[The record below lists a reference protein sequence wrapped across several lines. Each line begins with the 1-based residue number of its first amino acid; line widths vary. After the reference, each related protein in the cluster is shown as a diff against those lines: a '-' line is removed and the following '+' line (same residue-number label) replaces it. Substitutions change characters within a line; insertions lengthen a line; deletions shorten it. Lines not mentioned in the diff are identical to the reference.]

1 MNIAYAYEYPAD
13 DVEVRSGHP
22 RFILDQLQKRTE
34 VRRVFPL
41 DRRSRYRF
49 APKALFH
56 RLFGRTYRP
65 DREPALL
72 KSYAR
77 QITREIGD
85 GEVDCVFAPDST
97 VLTCLDTDVPKVFCA
112 DATFANVVDAY
123 DDYRN
128 CAPSYADMAHAQEAQ
143 ALATCSAAIYPS
155 AWAAQSAIEHYG
167 AAPEKVHVLPFGANL
182 RVPPRRAVDLA
193 IERRRFNP
201 MRLLF
206 IGREW
211 RRKGCDIV
219 LDACR
224 IARQSGVRL
233 TVDIVGLDRT
243 PEALPPF
250 VRNHGPLRKSDPTER
265 RRLEGLLAE
274 AHLLFVPSRAENY
287 GIAFSE
293 AAAYGVPSLASDVG
307 GIPTVVRDDV
317 SGFALPAGSSPEL
330 YASVIRDCAQDTG
343 RYRELAHSSRHFY
356 ERNLSWDLFGERLMA
371 IVGAA
376 GAAGAGHTLQH
387 GDLAAEAAG

>member
-1 MNIAYAYEYPAD
+1 MNVAYVYDYPAD
-13 DVEVRSGHP
+13 DIEVRSGHP
-22 RFILDQLQKRTE
+22 RFILDQLQKRAA
-34 VRRVFPL
+34 VRCVFPL

-56 RLFGRTYRP
+56 RLAGRTYRP

-72 KSYAR
+72 KDYAR
-77 QITREIGD
+77 QIARQVGS
-85 GEVDCVFAPDST
+85 GGVDCVFAPDST

-123 DDYRN
+123 DEYRN
-128 CAPSYADMAHAQEAQ
+128 CASSYVDMAHAQEAQ

-155 AWAAQSAIEHYG
+155 VWAAQSAIDHYG
-167 AAPEKVHVLPFGANL
+167 AAPEKVHVLPFGANVS
-182 RVPPRRAVDLA
+182 VPPRRSVDLA

-219 LDACR
+219 LEACH
-224 IARQSGVRL
+224 IARQGGVQL
-233 TVDIVGLDRT
+233 TVDIVGLEQT
-243 PEALPPF
+243 PQTLPSF
-250 VRNHGPLRKSDPTER
+250 VRNHGTLRKSDPTER

-274 AHLLFVPSRAENY
+274 AHLLFVPSRAENF

-317 SGFALPAGSSPEL
+317 SGYALPAGSSPEH
-330 YASVIRDCAQDTG
+330 YASVIRDCVQDTG

-371 IVGAA
+371 IVGTV
-376 GAAGAGHTLQH
+376 GARHAPPHDQ
-387 GDLAAEAAG
+387 LAAEAAE

>member
-1 MNIAYAYEYPAD
+1 MNVAYAYEHSAD
-13 DVEVRSGHP
+13 DIEVRSGHP
-22 RFILDQLQKRTE
+22 RFILDQLQKRAN

-41 DRRSRYRF
+41 DRRSRFRF
-49 APKALFH
+49 APRALFH
-56 RLFGRTYRP
+56 RLSGRTYLP

-77 QITREIGD
+77 QIARQVGNGD
-85 GEVDCVFAPDST
+85 VDCVFAPDST
-97 VLTCLDTDVPKVFCA
+97 VLTCLDTDIPKVFCA

-128 CAPSYADMAHAQEAQ
+128 CAARYADQAHAQETH

-155 AWAAQSAIEHYG
+155 DWAARSAVEVYG
-167 AAPEKVHVLPFGANL
+167 AAPEKVHVLPFGANV

-211 RRKGCDIV
+211 RRKGADIV
-219 LDACR
+219 LEACR
-224 IARQSGVRL
+224 IARHGGVRL
-233 TVDIVGLDRT
+233 AVDIVGIEQT
-243 PEALPPF
+243 PQTLPPF
-250 VRNHGPLRKSDPTER
+250 VRNHGTLRKSDPTER
-265 RRLEGLLAE
+265 RQLEALLAE

-317 SGFALPAGSSPEL
+317 SGYALPAGSPAEH
-330 YASVIRDCAQDTG
+330 YASVIRDCALDAG
-343 RYRELAHSSRHFY
+343 RYRDLAHSSRDFY
-356 ERNLSWDLFGERLMA
+356 DRNLSWDLFGERLMA

-376 GAAGAGHTLQH
+376 DAARSPGGAIARSPPG
-387 GDLAAEAAG
+387 

>member
-1 MNIAYAYEYPAD
+1 MNVAYVYDYPAD
-13 DVEVRSGHP
+13 DIEVRSGHP
-22 RFILDQLQKRTE
+22 RFILDQLQKRAA

-56 RLFGRTYRP
+56 RLAGRTYRP

-72 KSYAR
+72 KDYAR
-77 QITREIGD
+77 QIARQVGS
-85 GEVDCVFAPDST
+85 GGVDCVFAPDST

-123 DDYRN
+123 DEYRN
-128 CAPSYADMAHAQEAQ
+128 CASSYVDMAHAQEAQ

-155 AWAAQSAIEHYG
+155 VWAAQSAIDHYG
-167 AAPEKVHVLPFGANL
+167 AAPEKVHVLPFGANVS
-182 RVPPRRAVDLA
+182 VPPRRSVDLA

-219 LDACR
+219 LEACH
-224 IARQSGVRL
+224 IARQGGVQL
-233 TVDIVGLDRT
+233 TVDIVGLEQT
-243 PEALPPF
+243 PQTLPSF
-250 VRNHGPLRKSDPTER
+250 VRNHGTLRKSDPTER

-274 AHLLFVPSRAENY
+274 AHLLFVPSRAENF

-293 AAAYGVPSLASDVG
+293 ATAYGVPSLASDVV

-317 SGFALPAGSSPEL
+317 SGYALPAGSSPEH
-330 YASVIRDCAQDTG
+330 YASVIRDCVQDTG

-371 IVGAA
+371 IVGTV
-376 GAAGAGHTLQH
+376 GARHAPPHDQ
-387 GDLAAEAAG
+387 LAAEAAE

>member
-1 MNIAYAYEYPAD
+1 MHVAYAYEHSAD

-22 RFILDQLQKRTE
+22 RFILDQLQKRAD

-49 APKALFH
+49 APKALYH
-56 RLFGRTYRP
+56 RFLTGRTYRS
-65 DREPALL
+65 DREPGLL

-77 QITREIGD
+77 QITRELARQVGD
-85 GEVDCVFAPDST
+85 GDVDCVFAPDST
-97 VLTCLDTDVPKVFCA
+97 VLSCLDTDIPKVFCA

-123 DDYRN
+123 DEYRN
-128 CAPSYADMAHAQEAQ
+128 LASGYVDMAHAQEAR
-143 ALATCSAAIYPS
+143 ALATCAAAIYPS
-155 AWAAQSAIEHYG
+155 DFAARSAVEAYG
-167 AAPEKVHVLPFGANL
+167 AAPEKVHVLPFGANVS
-182 RVPPRRAVDLA
+182 VPPRRTVDLA

-211 RRKGCDIV
+211 RRKGADIV
-219 LDACR
+219 LQACH
-224 IARQSGVRL
+224 IARQAGVRL
-233 TVDIVGLDRT
+233 AVDIVGLEQT

-250 VRNHGPLRKSDPTER
+250 VRNHGTLRKSDPIGR
-265 RRLEGLLAE
+265 RRLEALLAE

-293 AAAYGVPSLASDVG
+293 AAAYGVPSLSSDVG
-307 GIPTVVRDDV
+307 GIPTVVRSDV
-317 SGFALPAGSSPEL
+317 SGYALPAGSGPEH
-330 YASVIRDCAQDTG
+330 YASVIRDCARDAS
-343 RYRELAHSSRHFY
+343 RYRELAHSSRDFY
-356 ERNLSWDLFGERLMA
+356 DRHLSWDLFGERLMA

-376 GAAGAGHTLQH
+376 GGGQAS
-387 GDLAAEAAG
+387 EPPR